1 MHKNIPISL
10 CIIPSCIMIS
20 ICYNGDSQGNTAKVE
35 HKRDNIRAGTE
46 KLERNAQR
54 ARCSEPP
61 AAEVPKQ
68 KKSVLQAVGSTR
80 RTQPQKG
87 SRSVYH
93 APLKI
98 ERGISMSNTEIQSKV
113 NELRELRR
121 MADELAAEIEAAQD
135 AIKAHMTAID
145 ADTLTGVD
153 YKITWKSVT
162 SSRFDSTAFKK
173 AMPELAER
181 FTKSTTSRRFVVA

>member
-1 MHKNIPISL
+1 MCN
-10 CIIPSCIMIS
+10 IPSCILGTV
-20 ICYNGDSQGNTAKVE
+20 CYNEDSQGNTAKVE
-35 HKRDNIRAGTE
+35 HKRDNVRAGTE

-54 ARCSEPP
+54 ARYSEPP
-61 AAEVPKQ
+61 AAKAPKL
-68 KKSVLQAVGSTR
+68 KKSVLHAVESTR

-93 APLKI
+93 APPKI

-145 ADTLTGVD
+145 ADTLSGVD

-181 FTKSTTSRRFVVA
+181 FTRSTTSRRFVVA